1 MKTPEQLKVTELKEE
16 LKRRGLSPKG
26 LKKEL
31 VERLESALRD
41 ENVRAEAM
49 ARAQAQAQ
57 QQEEAIAVKAAQEEI
72 EVPPPVAEE
81 EMDVPAPVAEETV
94 SVLEGTLVTTTT
106 DEVSNVGEM
115 DSFVKET
122 VMEETV
128 HVTNLNQPAPE
139 ETMVE
144 SVVTVEE
151 TTIKVVEE
159 MPSMAAP
166 MLEEEAKLEGG
177 AVAAEGLTPTGLEEG
192 IKLEGEPVVE
202 ELAKGESFV
211 VVEKTEEVVI
221 KVDVEAKAESV
232 EDVLA
237 ATQNVLHEGLKEIAS
252 VEDLKNESVLQDETL
267 EALKDMNEAV
277 EDLKD
282 AVEDEKEI
290 VVEAMKDDKED
301 SKDRDSVEEDLKIKD
316 SDKESMDNVDGD
328 SKAMDVDA
336 EAQAGLKRKDN
347 GEQQVD
353 QSKRQRRWNSGK
365 NMGADVETRPKV
377 SPDLIVNDGSNLAG
391 GNSVGT
397 RPLADRPA
405 RSVVSPL
412 SDAANNGRIVSP
424 SDKNPTTS
432 LRIDRFVRP
441 FTLKALKDLLA
452 DTGNFTDF
460 WMDQIKTHCYVTY
473 SSVDE
478 AVATRNALHN
488 LKWPVIGGK
497 QLVAEFVEPE
507 EVKLKVESGSN
518 DKPTVTIPRG
528 CTTGGSAFPS
538 PHTPVSP
545 VAPPAHKEKPAPPPK
560 REAEPMVTLDD
571 LFKKTSAKPNIYYLP
586 LTEAQVAAKA
596 QHKLLFAKFER
607 KYDDISYISRLAHFL
622 HFSLGNFT
630 YLIIFDERNDLF
642 EAG

>member
-94 SVLEGTLVTTTT
+94 SVLEETLVTTTT

-122 VMEETV
+122 VVEETV

-177 AVAAEGLTPTGLEEG
+177 AVAAEFLTPTGLEEG

-316 SDKESMDNVDGD
+316 SEKESMDNVDGD

-377 SPDLIVNDGSNLAG
+377 SPDLIVND
-391 GNSVGT
+391 
-397 RPLADRPA
+397 ADRPA

-560 REAEPMVTLDD
+560 REAETMVTLDD

-596 QHKLLFAKFER
+596 VAVAK
-607 KYDDISYISRLAHFL
+607 S
-622 HFSLGNFT
+622 
-630 YLIIFDERNDLF
+630 
-642 EAG
+642 

>member
-94 SVLEGTLVTTTT
+94 SVLEETLVTTTT

-122 VMEETV
+122 VVEETV

-177 AVAAEGLTPTGLEEG
+177 AVAAEFLTPTGLEEG

-316 SDKESMDNVDGD
+316 SEKESMDNVDGD

-560 REAEPMVTLDD
+560 REAETMVTLDD

-596 QHKLLFAKFER
+596 VAVAK
-607 KYDDISYISRLAHFL
+607 S
-622 HFSLGNFT
+622 
-630 YLIIFDERNDLF
+630 
-642 EAG
+642 

>member
-596 QHKLLFAKFER
+596 VAVAK
-607 KYDDISYISRLAHFL
+607 S
-622 HFSLGNFT
+622 
-630 YLIIFDERNDLF
+630 
-642 EAG
+642 